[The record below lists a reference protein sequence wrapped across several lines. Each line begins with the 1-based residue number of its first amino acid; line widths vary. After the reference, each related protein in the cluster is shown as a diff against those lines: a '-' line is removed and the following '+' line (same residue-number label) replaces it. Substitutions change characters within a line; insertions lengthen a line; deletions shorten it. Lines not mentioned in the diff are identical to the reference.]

1 MHLLSALHPD
11 LPAVGPRRA
20 AAAAAGRGRHGEK
33 ILHRAQGA
41 EILPVTEHIQ
51 NGENPC
57 KIRTSAVFLCPFV
70 AYLPLNMQNDIKRYW
85 YLLRF
90 ANAY

>member
-41 EILPVTEHIQ
+41 EILPVTENTAPEAIASGAALQ
-51 NGENPC
+51 LG
-57 KIRTSAVFLCPFV
+57 AQL
-70 AYLPLNMQNDIKRYW
+70 
-85 YLLRF
+85 LLRE
-90 ANAY
+90 AAGVAQAAQIVAKIAIPP